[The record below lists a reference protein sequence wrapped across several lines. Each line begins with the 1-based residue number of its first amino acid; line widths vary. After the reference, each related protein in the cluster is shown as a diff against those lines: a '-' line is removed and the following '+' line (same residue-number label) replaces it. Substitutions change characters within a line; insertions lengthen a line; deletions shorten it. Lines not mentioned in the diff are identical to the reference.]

1 MKNCLVTTY
10 KVSVNDDNLSRLG
23 CLRID
28 FGGEI
33 DYSDNYVNIKTE
45 DTFDSTVVEWLG
57 GSSHPIIKYPQII
70 AINKTENVYDTLIIK
85 PKYNISSIECG
96 LSNAKVNLRELRG
109 LSALKT
115 IDLGVYNDD
124 NINDLPSDLPL
135 EIISFSYLSGNIDY
149 LSNYPKL
156 KNIRLAFYKKD
167 LSPSRIEGKLF
178 DISNLLE
185 LENIIVPVNISG
197 TISDLRCYNTLKS
210 FRRENNIGG
219 VDANASL
226 WANKF
231 TALYNVVDWTT
242 SVTWN
247 SPTLRNSEYC
257 LICGQIKFATSSDT
271 DNYLINMAS
280 CLDNGLYPSNASKNY
295 YLQNSHR
302 TSTSDAA
309 VQKLTAAGFTLNDL
323 IVD

>member
-1 MKNCLVTTY
+1 M
-10 KVSVNDDNLSRLG
+10 
-23 CLRID
+23 
-28 FGGEI
+28 
-33 DYSDNYVNIKTE
+33 
-45 DTFDSTVVEWLG
+45 
-57 GSSHPIIKYPQII
+57 
-70 AINKTENVYDTLIIK
+70 
-85 PKYNISSIECG
+85 
-96 LSNAKVNLRELRG
+96 
-109 LSALKT
+109 
-115 IDLGVYNDD
+115 
-124 NINDLPSDLPL
+124 
-135 EIISFSYLSGNIDY
+135 
-149 LSNYPKL
+149 
-156 KNIRLAFYKKD
+156 
-167 LSPSRIEGKLF
+167 F

-185 LENIIVPVNISG
+185 LENIIVPVNVSG

-280 CLDNGLYPSNASKNY
+280 CLDNGLYPSNEGKNY

-302 TSTSDAA
+302 TSASDAA

>member
-45 DTFDSTVVEWLG
+45 DTFDSTVVEWLS
-57 GSSHPIIKYPQII
+57 GSSHPIIKYPQIM

-124 NINDLPSDLPL
+124 NINELPSDLPL

-156 KNIRLAFYKKD
+156 KNIKLAFYKK
-167 LSPSRIEGKLF
+167 
-178 DISNLLE
+178 
-185 LENIIVPVNISG
+185 
-197 TISDLRCYNTLKS
+197 
-210 FRRENNIGG
+210 
-219 VDANASL
+219 
-226 WANKF
+226 
-231 TALYNVVDWTT
+231 
-242 SVTWN
+242 
-247 SPTLRNSEYC
+247 
-257 LICGQIKFATSSDT
+257 
-271 DNYLINMAS
+271 
-280 CLDNGLYPSNASKNY
+280 
-295 YLQNSHR
+295 
-302 TSTSDAA
+302 
-309 VQKLTAAGFTLNDL
+309 
-323 IVD
+323 